1 MMTGWMEHMVVVF
14 HSLRYLRPSM
24 VYWRV
29 HRTVKGA
36 GIRLLERAGFAR
48 AVFGRPL
55 PAVSVSPV
63 PRLTGRYH
71 CEDIDLTARRFSFLR
86 DVETIPVDPA
96 AMRAAVAR
104 KPLLWQFHFG
114 YHDYLLAIL
123 ESRDNATTATDVL
136 EFLQDWSTAFPLH
149 ATGARTSAWH
159 PYVLSI
165 RIESWVRLDAMLTA
179 RGVTEVDPRLRLL
192 RNGVERMTRVLLR
205 NLEKGTMA
213 NHLLRNVKALV
224 FAGLYLD
231 RRTGARAR
239 HIGLRLLDRELAEQV
254 LDDGAHF
261 ERSPMYHVSV
271 MNDVLDMAE
280 AMLLCGTSIPAR
292 LATAAAR
299 MTTFL
304 DRMRHP
310 DGEIPFFNDST
321 GSFFL
326 RTQEV
331 LERGVNLGAEISPNA
346 VRTYPPAADAS
357 SRGPS
362 SRSAR
367 PGDHPPGDGARP
379 TGAVDP
385 ARSSGLLVAETRRA
399 WLVMDAGLV
408 GPDYQPGHAH
418 CDTLA
423 FEMSID
429 GTRVLTDTGVYHYR
443 ESHER
448 AYSRSTAAH
457 NTIEIDG
464 VEQSEVWKSFRVGR
478 RARTDDIGQETRAG
492 VHILRGTHDGYTRL
506 RAGLLHERAMLLA
519 PDWLLILDW
528 LHGRGTHRWRGFLH
542 LHPEVS
548 PRAEADPC
556 AFTARRGE
564 TELRIRYRG
573 EGAARRFAS
582 EYYPAF
588 GEKQPRESLVF
599 EGESDLPQLLVTEL
613 VFGADVPQY
622 RIEGMQVDVSGVGT
636 IASRRTKR

>member
-1 MMTGWMEHMVVVF
+1 MMTGWMAHMVVVF
-14 HSLRYLRPSM
+14 HSLRHLRPSM

-29 HRTVKGA
+29 HRTVKGS
-36 GIRLLERAGFAR
+36 GIRLLERAGLAR

-55 PAVSVSPV
+55 PTAAVSPV

-71 CEDIDLTARRFSFLR
+71 CEDIDVPARRFSFLK

-96 AMRAAVAR
+96 AMRAALAR

-114 YHDYLLAIL
+114 YHDFLLAIL

-136 EFLQDWSTAFPLH
+136 EFLHDWSKAFPLH
-149 ATGARTSAWH
+149 AAGARTSAWH

-179 RGVTEVDPRLRLL
+179 RGVTEDDPRLRLL
-192 RNGVERMTRVLLR
+192 RDGVERMTRVLLR

-213 NHLLRNVKALV
+213 NHLLRNVKGLV

-231 RRTGARAR
+231 GRTGARAR
-239 HIGLRLLDRELAEQV
+239 RIGLRLLDRELAEQV

-280 AMLLCGTSIPAR
+280 AMLLCGTSIPTR
-292 LATAAAR
+292 LGTAAAR

-321 GSFFL
+321 ASFFL

-331 LERGVNLGAEISPNA
+331 LERGVHLGAEIAPPA
-346 VRTYPPAADAS
+346 METYPPEADAS
-357 SRGPS
+357 SHGPS
-362 SRSAR
+362 TRSAR
-367 PGDHPPGDGARP
+367 PGRHARDGGERSPG
-379 TGAVDP
+379 VLDP
-385 ARSSGLLVAETRRA
+385 ARGSGLLVAETPRS

-423 FEMSID
+423 FELSLD
-429 GTRVLTDTGVYHYR
+429 GARFLTDTGVYHYR
-443 ESHER
+443 ESPER

-464 VEQSEVWKSFRVGR
+464 AEQSEVWKSFRVGR
-478 RARTDDIGQETRAG
+478 RARILAVEQETREG
-492 VHILRGTHDGYTRL
+492 IPILRGMHDGYTRL
-506 RAGLLHERAMLLA
+506 QAGLLHERAMLLA

-528 LHGRGTHRWRGFLH
+528 LHGRGTHRWRSFLH
-542 LHPEVS
+542 MHPEVS
-548 PRAEADPC
+548 LQAEADSRS
-556 AFTARRGE
+556 FTACRGE
-564 TELRIRYRG
+564 TEMWIRYH
-573 EGAARRFAS
+573 GAGASRCFDS

-588 GEKQPRESLVF
+588 GEKQPRQSLVF
-599 EGESDLPQLLVTEL
+599 EGNTVLPQLLVTEL
-613 VFGADVPQY
+613 VFGANAPEY
-622 RIEGMQVDVSGVGT
+622 RIEGMQVDISGVGT
-636 IASRRTKR
+636 IASRHAKR